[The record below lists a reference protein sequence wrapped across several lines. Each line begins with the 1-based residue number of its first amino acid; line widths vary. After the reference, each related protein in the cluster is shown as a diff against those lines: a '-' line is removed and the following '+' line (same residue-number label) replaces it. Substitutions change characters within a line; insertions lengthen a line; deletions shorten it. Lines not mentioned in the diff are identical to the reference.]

1 MTILVDY
8 QLYRFPVRLEVIG
21 LDFLT
26 RAGMSLKKNIA
37 ASYASQAYA
46 TVIGIVIIPLYLKYM
61 GAEAYGLVGFFA
73 MLQAWFTLLDMGLTP
88 TMARET
94 ARLRGGA
101 IDAHSYHRLLRALQM
116 MFLAIALLGGG
127 ALFSVAGF
135 VAHHWLKVQH
145 LAMSEVIYA
154 IRMMALIVALRW
166 MAGLYR
172 GIVSGSEHLVWMG
185 AYNAGTATVRS
196 LGVLPVLQYVG
207 GTPVVFFT
215 YQLAVAVLEFAC
227 LYFKARSLL
236 PERARETAPSL
247 TLTPI
252 KAILKFSISIALTS
266 SIWTVVTQADKLIL
280 SKLLPLSDYGYFS
293 LAVLVASGVTIV
305 SGPVS
310 SAIMPRMARLEAEG
324 NTESLLRIY
333 RNTTQLVTIVALSAA
348 VTLSLYAKPLIT
360 IWTGNSELASRAAP
374 ILVPYALGNAVLAV
388 CAFPYY
394 LQYAKGNLRL
404 HLVGSLLFLLLLV
417 PAVVWVAPRYGGMG
431 AGYVWLAVN
440 SVFFLFWVPYVHKV
454 VQPGM
459 HRAWMMND
467 VLRIAVA
474 SIVVAKIVVT
484 FLPKPDQHIKIL
496 AEIVI
501 VGGAALLAGALASAS
516 VSGLLSNIWRSH
528 RGRAV

>member
-1 MTILVDY
+1 
-8 QLYRFPVRLEVIG
+8 
-21 LDFLT
+21 
-26 RAGMSLKKNIA
+26 MSLKKNIA

-101 IDAHSYHRLLRALQM
+101 IDAQSYHRLLHALQI
-116 MFLAIALLGGG
+116 MFLAIALCGGG
-127 ALFSVAGF
+127 ALFCAAGT

-172 GIVSGSEHLVWMG
+172 GIVSGSERLVWMG
-185 AYNAGTATVRS
+185 AYNACTATARS
-196 LGVLPVLQYVG
+196 LGVLPVLLYVG

-215 YQLAVAVLEFAC
+215 YQFAVAVLEFAC
-227 LYFKARSLL
+227 LYLKARSLL
-236 PERARETAPSL
+236 PVRVRQTEPSL

-252 KAILKFSISIALTS
+252 KAILKFSITIALTS
-266 SIWTVVTQADKLIL
+266 SIWTMVTQADKLIL

-324 NTESLLRIY
+324 NAESLLRIY
-333 RNTTQLVTIVALSAA
+333 RNSTQLVTIVALSAA

-360 IWTGNSELASRAAP
+360 VWTGNAELASRVAP
-374 ILVPYALGNAVLAV
+374 ILVPYALGNAVLAL

-404 HLVGSLLFLLLLV
+404 HLIGSLLFLLLLV
-417 PAVVWVAPRYGGMG
+417 PAVMWVAPRYGGMG

-440 SVFFLFWVPYVHKV
+440 SAFFLFWVPYVHKV
-454 VQPGM
+454 VQPGI

-467 VLRIAVA
+467 VLRIAVILTVV
-474 SIVVAKIVVT
+474 SICAAMI
-484 FLPKPDQHIKIL
+484 LPQTYLRIKCL
-496 AEIVI
+496 AEIVS
-501 VGGAALLAGALASAS
+501 VGSVALFTGTLASS
-516 VSGLLSNIWRSH
+516 NIRSGLLGAYLSYRKKPVEK
-528 RGRAV
+528 RANARAIQSSGHDKYRK